1 MSILFSQTK
10 CGENT
15 SLEVTV
21 MRVLVPLSN
30 GSLRR
35 TRAFFSEL
43 NMRQLDRG
51 VAKVIPEGRKVIPW
65 CLSGPV
71 MFLVKSKLLSLHCE
85 QYM

>member
-21 MRVLVPLSN
+21 MLVLVPLSN

-43 NMRQLDRG
+43 NMRQLTCVVSSPGSRSGKSDSRRQKGLYRGAYRDR
-51 VAKVIPEGRKVIPW
+51 
-65 CLSGPV
+65 
-71 MFLVKSKLLSLHCE
+71 
-85 QYM
+85 